1 MKYIVVSVQLKIP
14 LSGPFTNHSG
24 PLWTPADP
32 LRPSADP
39 VFGDFKSGMKYQ
51 KKWYD
56 TTLD

>member
-1 MKYIVVSVQLKIP
+1 MSLQHKIL

-32 LRPSADP
+32 FGPSADP
-39 VFGDFKSGMKYQ
+39 VFGDPKSGMKYQ